1 VGIGRMTCGGDVGSA
16 PGDGG
21 LVMVGV
27 PVSVVVVVVEGVEL
41 VAGGVVVVAGAVVD
55 GVVVVVT
62 DAGAG
67 RPCAIRMIPKTIT
80 PIRAAI
86 TTPHPIIGRVL
97 LFARSCFATGA
108 DASRRGASDRRSH
121 AGRY

>member
-1 VGIGRMTCGGDVGSA
+1 MVGIGSMTCGGGAGSA

-27 PVSVVVVVVEGVEL
+27 PVSVVGEVVVVGV
-41 VAGGVVVVAGAVVD
+41 VGVVVWAVVD

-62 DAGAG
+62 DAGEG
-67 RPCAIRMIPKTIT
+67 RPWAIRMTPKTIT

-86 TTPHPIIGRVL
+86 TMPHPIIATGLRC
-97 LFARSCFATGA
+97 ARSCFATAA
-108 DASRRGASDRRSH
+108 DASARGASHHRSH